1 MVNKNFGQFESL
13 EDKNPTGKLMP
24 DELPAIAGSPLPD
37 AGLKNRT
44 MGDVFPEKDQPTPA
58 QFDNRSEGLKRLKA
72 MPNRSPLGPVTGARR
87 PLPTQKPLPMQQDQD
102 EVGTGDRW
110 LGELWQG
117 LTADEKP
124 QGGFAGG
131 GRVAMGS
138 QPGMDLYNKVT
149 MDLESGGVGGYAQG
163 GMIEKSRDIAS
174 KGRNGDTMLMHVN
187 PKELSGLQALLGP
200 VTINPE
206 TGNPEAFAW
215 FAALPLLGQMAVAGA
230 AGAGVGAGVG
240 AIAGGKEGALQ
251 GLAIGGML
259 GTLGAGA
266 AGIAGAGAGAGSGLA
281 PGAGVL
287 APGYGGG
294 VTASQLAAGNV
305 TAAELANLTAA
316 GSGSGAGAGVGA
328 GLKAASTGLSSLMSG
343 MSRPSQSPASPPP
356 MQPAPKFTKPV
367 SPYDLDERRMAGG
380 IGSIP
385 GSGRIV

>member
-1 MVNKNFGQFESL
+1 MMSKTFGQFETL
-13 EDKNPTGKLMP
+13 EDTNPTGKLMP

-37 AGLKNRT
+37 AGLKNKT
-44 MGDVFPEKDQPTPA
+44 MGDVFPERDQPTPA
-58 QFDNRSEGLKRLKA
+58 QFNNRNEGMKRLKA

-87 PLPTQKPLPMQQDQD
+87 PLPTQKPSPMQQAQD

-124 QGGFAGG
+124 QGGFADG

-174 KGRNGDTMLMHVN
+174 KGRNGDTMLMHIN

-215 FAALPLLGQMAVAGA
+215 FAALPLLGQMAVAGT

-266 AGIAGAGAGAGSGLA
+266 AGIAGAGAGSALA

-294 VTASQLAAGNV
+294 VTAAQLAAGNV
-305 TAAELANLTAA
+305 TAAEAANLAAA
-316 GSGSGAGAGVGA
+316 GGAGAGSGIGA
-328 GLKAASTGLSSLMSG
+328 GLKAASTGLSSLMAG
-343 MSRPSQSPASPPP
+343 MGGPSQTPAPPPPP
-356 MQPAPKFTKPV
+356 MPSRPNLTKPV
-367 SPYDLDERRMAGG
+367 SPYDLDERRRMGG

-385 GSGRIV
+385 GSGRIA

>member
-1 MVNKNFGQFESL
+1 
-13 EDKNPTGKLMP
+13 
-24 DELPAIAGSPLPD
+24 
-37 AGLKNRT
+37 
-44 MGDVFPEKDQPTPA
+44 MGDVFPEKDEPTPA
-58 QFDNRSEGLKRLKA
+58 QFNNRSEGLQRLKS
-72 MPNRSPLGPVTGARR
+72 MPNRSPLGPVTGAKR
-87 PLPTQKPLPMQQDQD
+87 PSPTQKPSPMQQAQD

-124 QGGFAGG
+124 QGGFADG
-131 GRVAMGS
+131 GRVAMGT

-215 FAALPLLGQMAVAGA
+215 FAALPLLGQMAVAGT
-230 AGAGVGAGVG
+230 AGAGIGAGIG
-240 AIAGGKEGALQ
+240 AIAGGKQGALQ

-266 AGIAGAGAGAGSGLA
+266 AGIAGAGAGAGSALA

-294 VTASQLAAGNV
+294 VTAAQLAAGNV
-305 TAAELANLTAA
+305 TAAEAANLAAA
-316 GSGSGAGAGVGA
+316 GGAGAGSGIGA
-328 GLKAASTGLSSLMSG
+328 GLKAASTGLSSLMAG
-343 MSRPSQSPASPPP
+343 MGGPSQTPAPPPPP
-356 MQPAPKFTKPV
+356 MPSRPNPMKPV
-367 SPYDLDERRMAGG
+367 SPYDLDERRRMGG

-385 GSGRIV
+385 GSGRIA